1 MALPK
6 VKAASLIYGTR
17 RVAYLQGFTFR
28 YKTNSGQEVT
38 DAGILNTT
46 GVASSELS
54 ADAIDPVGGL
64 GIPVVQDFYDGKQVA
79 ISITFFDGNI
89 HVIDDANPIDF
100 EVTGEKGSGTQKA
113 KFNWTGGKPKV
124 TK

>member
-6 VKAASLIYGTR
+6 VKSASLIYGTR
-17 RVAYLQGFTFR
+17 RVAFLQGFTFR

-38 DAGILNTT
+38 DAGILNTS

-64 GIPVVQDFYDGKQVA
+64 GVPVIDDFYAGKQVS
-79 ISITFFDGNI
+79 ISILFIDGKV
-89 HVIDDANPIDF
+89 HVIEDANPIDF
-100 EVTGEKGSGTQKA
+100 EVTGDKASGSQKA
-113 KFNWTGGKPKV
+113 KFNWTGGKPRV

>member
-6 VKAASLIYGTR
+6 VKSASLIYGTR
-17 RVAYLQGFTFR
+17 RVAFLQGFTFR

-38 DAGILNTT
+38 DAGILNTS
-46 GVASSELS
+46 GVASSAPS

-64 GIPVVQDFYDGKQVA
+64 GVPVIDDFYAGKQVS
-79 ISITFFDGNI
+79 ISIAFIDGKI
-89 HVIDDANPIDF
+89 HVIEDANPIDF
-100 EVTGEKGSGTQKA
+100 EVTGDKSSGSQKA
-113 KFNWTGGKPKV
+113 KFNWTGGKPRV